1 MRLDRQL
8 VRWIHGDSISL
19 TVPYYI
25 PCFQEPSTWENPV
38 LGTCVD
44 PPMVFDRT
52 TDELGWVTARDPWLA
67 NVSHSCWYIHD
78 IYIIYIYI
86 YIQISHFCLGHL
98 KRHPLLQ
105 FWAFLKS
112 GGAAN
117 HAWTPSASGVC
128 CAAGLACSFGLSAGR
143 AQRLHRDL
151 TPDMQRCVHTWLIM
165 VIYIYIILYIHTYTN
180 IGVKTLVPWWTQKK
194 LVSGCSSP

>member
-78 IYIIYIYI
+78 IYIYIYI
-86 YIQISHFCLGHL
+86 HTNFTFLFGAPEKAPLIAVLSLFEVGRCSKPCMDTQR
-98 KRHPLLQ
+98 KRSMLCSRFSML
-105 FWAFLKS
+105 FWAEC
-112 GGAAN
+112 GQGATTSQGPHPRHAEMRTHMVN
-117 HAWTPSASGVC
+117 HGN
-128 CAAGLACSFGLSAGR
+128 
-143 AQRLHRDL
+143 
-151 TPDMQRCVHTWLIM
+151 
-165 VIYIYIILYIHTYTN
+165 IYIYIILYIHTYTN